1 MDNHIVQSAFV
12 IVQLPLL
19 KRTLKNNLPDGVIF
33 HTKETIQYVSHTDTF
48 DTGR

>member
-12 IVQLPLL
+12 IVQ
-19 KRTLKNNLPDGVIF
+19 TTFAEAHLKNNLPDGVIF
-33 HTKETIQYVSHTDTF
+33 HIKETIQYVSHTDTF